1 MTKTTDKERVDS
13 LIKHFW
19 KNGFLTLSRKHGTY
33 LPSPTPIGDYDVDA
47 VGKLNKKY
55 VLGLTLTKQDIE
67 NTNTLRKIKFLASQ
81 KNKFSLQ
88 KVTLFLGC
96 TDELRSEVE
105 TLLLSL
111 DESLRKNIKIVS
123 TSEQTLM

>member
-1 MTKTTDKERVDS
+1 MTRTSDKERIDS
-13 LIKHFW
+13 LVKHFW

-33 LPSPTPIGDYDVDA
+33 LPSPNPIGDYEVDA

-55 VLGLTLTKQDIE
+55 VLGITLKKEDLE
-67 NTNTLRKIKFLASQ
+67 NPNTLQKIKFLASQ

-96 TDELRSEVE
+96 PDEIRSDVE
-105 TLLLSL
+105 TLLLQL
-111 DESLRKNIKIVS
+111 DENLRKNIRIVS
-123 TSEQTLM
+123 TSSEND

>member
-1 MTKTTDKERVDS
+1 MTKISDKERIDS
-13 LIKHFW
+13 LVKHFW

-33 LPSPTPIGDYDVDA
+33 LPNPNPIGDYEVDA

-55 VLGLTLTKQDIE
+55 VLGITLKKEDLE
-67 NTNTLRKIKFLASQ
+67 NPNTLRKIKFLASQ

-96 TDELRSEVE
+96 PDELRPAVE
-105 TLLLSL
+105 TLLLQL
-111 DESLRKNIKIVS
+111 DEELRKNIKIVS
-123 TSEQTLM
+123 TSLDND

>member
-123 TSEQTLM
+123 TSEQTLI

>member
-1 MTKTTDKERVDS
+1 MTRITDKDRVDS

-33 LPSPTPIGDYDVDA
+33 LPHPTPIGDYDVDA

-55 VLGLTLTKQDIE
+55 VFGLTLKKEDVQNPHI
-67 NTNTLRKIKFLASQ
+67 LRKIKFLASQ

-105 TLLLSL
+105 ALLLPL
-111 DESLRKNIKIVS
+111 DENLRKNIKIVS
-123 TSEQTLM
+123 TSQQDA

>member
-1 MTKTTDKERVDS
+1 MTRITDKDRIDS

-19 KNGFLTLSRKHGTY
+19 ENGFLTLSRKHGTY
-33 LPSPTPIGDYDVDA
+33 LPSPSPIGDYEVDA

-55 VLGLTLTKQDIE
+55 VLGLTLEKEDIE
-67 NTNTLRKIKFLASQ
+67 NPNILRKIKFLANQ

-96 TDELRSEVE
+96 PDELRSDLES
-105 TLLLSL
+105 LLLQL
-111 DESLRKNIKIVS
+111 DENLRNNIKIVS
-123 TSEQTLM
+123 TSLNND

>member
-1 MTKTTDKERVDS
+1 MTKISDKDRVDS

-33 LPSPTPIGDYDVDA
+33 LPTPTPIGDYEVDA

-55 VLGLTLTKQDIE
+55 VLGLTLTEEDVEK
-67 NTNTLRKIKFLASQ
+67 TNTLRKIKFLASQ

-96 TDELRSEVE
+96 TDELRSDVE
-105 TLLLSL
+105 TLLLPL

-123 TSEQTLM
+123 TSQQSLK

>member
-1 MTKTTDKERVDS
+1 MTKTSDKERIDS
-13 LIKHFW
+13 LVKHFW

-33 LPSPTPIGDYDVDA
+33 LPSPNPIGDYEVDA

-55 VLGLTLTKQDIE
+55 VLGITLKKEDLE
-67 NTNTLRKIKFLASQ
+67 NPNTLQKIKFLASQ

-96 TDELRSEVE
+96 PDEIRSDVE
-105 TLLLSL
+105 TLLLQL
-111 DESLRKNIKIVS
+111 DEDLRKNIRIVS
-123 TSEQTLM
+123 TSSEND

>member
-1 MTKTTDKERVDS
+1 MTRITDKDRIDS

-33 LPSPTPIGDYDVDA
+33 LPNPNPIGDYEVDA

-55 VLGLTLTKQDIE
+55 VLGLTLEKEDIE
-67 NTNTLRKIKFLASQ
+67 NPNILRKIKFLASQ

-96 TDELRSEVE
+96 PDELRSDVE
-105 TLLLSL
+105 SLLSQL
-111 DESLRKNIKIVS
+111 DENLRNNIKIVS
-123 TSEQTLM
+123 TSLNND

>member
-1 MTKTTDKERVDS
+1 MTRITDKDRVDS

-33 LPSPTPIGDYDVDA
+33 LPLPTPIGDYDVDA

-55 VLGLTLTKQDIE
+55 VLGLTLKKEDVE
-67 NTNTLRKIKFLASQ
+67 NPQILRKIKFLANQ

-88 KVTLFLGC
+88 KVSLFLGC

-105 TLLLSL
+105 ILLLQL
-111 DESLRKNIKIVS
+111 DEDLRKNIKIVS
-123 TSEQTLM
+123 TSQQDS

>member
-1 MTKTTDKERVDS
+1 MTKITEKDRVDS

-55 VLGLTLTKQDIE
+55 VLGLTLTKADVE
-67 NTNTLRKIKFLASQ
+67 NPQILRKIKFLAGQ

-96 TDELRSEVE
+96 TDELQSKVE
-105 TLLLSL
+105 TLLLPL
-111 DESLRKNIKIVS
+111 DENLRKNIKIVS
-123 TSEQTLM
+123 TSQQSLK